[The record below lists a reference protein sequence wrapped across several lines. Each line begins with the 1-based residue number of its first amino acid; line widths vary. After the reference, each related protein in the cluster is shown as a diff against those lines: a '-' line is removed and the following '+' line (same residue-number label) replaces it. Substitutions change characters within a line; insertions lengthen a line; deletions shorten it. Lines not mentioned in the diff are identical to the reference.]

1 MRQSQITEV
10 QSVTARTLLQSGSFH
25 VPNRKDNKIEKGG
38 KYAKGEKVE
47 TRSAKQ
53 NFAKNSS

>member
-25 VPNRKDNKIEKGG
+25 VPNRKDNKGG